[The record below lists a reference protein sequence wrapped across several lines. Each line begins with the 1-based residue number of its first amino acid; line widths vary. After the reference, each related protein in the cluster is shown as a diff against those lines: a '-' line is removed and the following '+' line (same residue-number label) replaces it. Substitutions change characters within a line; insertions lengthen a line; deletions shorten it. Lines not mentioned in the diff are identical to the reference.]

1 MSKLIVKKSQLK
13 GKVKLSGAKNS
24 VLKLLSASILTS
36 DKIILTNYPENLV
49 DVKVQEDMLKIL
61 GKEISV
67 ANEVVTLTEPKE
79 LNTTIGYE
87 GDSIRATLL
96 MLGALVGRFGIG
108 KVPLPGGCS
117 LGERKFDL
125 HIMLLEKLGA
135 EVYEEKGFLVAE
147 NKKSKRLKGAEIHLP
162 FRSTGATE
170 NAILA
175 GCLAEG
181 ETRIY
186 GPHIRPEVI
195 DLIDML
201 NSMGAKITVRG
212 QESIVIQGVE
222 KLSGTNYRVIPDNME
237 ALTWLI
243 GACVTGGDVEILDFP
258 YEHLEVPLIHLRES
272 GCVFY
277 KSEKSLI
284 VRGGDTFP
292 IDISTGPY
300 PGINSDMQPLFAVY
314 ASCALGLSKI
324 VDLRFVGRYAY
335 AQELAKM
342 GIESHV
348 EDNTLHIHGKGKASK
363 LNGAVV
369 KALDLRAGAALMLT
383 GLVADGETEI
393 ENFPM
398 IKRGYNNVLD
408 KLKSLCANVE
418 ERA

>member
-1 MSKLIVKKSQLK
+1 MSKLIVKKSKLE

-24 VLKLLSASILTS
+24 VLKLLSATILSS
-36 DKIILTNYPENLV
+36 DKIILSNYPENLV
-49 DVKVQEDMLKIL
+49 DVKVQEEMLQIL
-61 GKEISV
+61 GKSIEV
-67 ANEVVTLTEPKE
+67 NNEVVVISEPLE
-79 LNTTIGYE
+79 LKTTINYE

-135 EVYEEKGFLVAE
+135 KVYEEDGFLVAE
-147 NKKSKRLKGAEIHLP
+147 NKTGNKLKGADIHLP

-181 ETRIY
+181 TTKVF

-195 DLIDML
+195 DLIKML
-201 NSMGAKITVRG
+201 NSMGADIVVRG
-212 QESIVIQGVE
+212 QESIIINGVE

-277 KSEKSLI
+277 RSQKSLI
-284 VRGGDTFP
+284 VRGGETFP

-335 AQELAKM
+335 ADELAKI
-342 GIESHV
+342 GIESFV
-348 EDNTLHIHGKGKASK
+348 QDNTLHIKGKGEMSN
-363 LNGAVV
+363 LIGTSV

-383 GLVADGETEI
+383 GLVSEGETEI
-393 ENFPM
+393 ENFSM

-408 KLKSLCANVE
+408 KLISLNANVE
-418 ERA
+418 ERD

>member
-147 NKKSKRLKGAEIHLP
+147 NKKSKRLKGAGIHLP